1 MRRKH
6 RLGAPPFMPVKLQ
19 LDPRRLWSWHR
30 AMVDHLRTVTGSNVY
45 VEMAPPGASLPFAIG
60 RILSLE
66 RSVASESHPAF
77 IQLAVPDFAAKAGET
92 ADRHECVVDLAAE
105 GLPPVAKPPMP
116 QRQTFLPLYDGAP
129 GEAAMWAAIL
139 SGRAPRL
146 DLYDTATGRIL
157 TIGQPAIEAPHSASA
172 GAAAVVVRLIEG
184 IGHALAGRLEAA
196 DPAEGEPGKSPTM
209 AAAGLLARKIA
220 SKARRMKE
228 RMLADAPQWA
238 VAWTCREE
246 PAPRNRERLDPREY
260 NLLADDG
267 QRYYA
272 DPFLF
277 AHEGEVFCFVEE
289 LPYATGRG
297 LISVTTL
304 SPDGRAATP
313 WPILETPC
321 HLSYPQV
328 FARDGE
334 IYMLP
339 EQHQSG
345 ALVLYRAARFPSV
358 WEPAGVLIDEPLH
371 DATLFEQGGRLWIA
385 ATAQGPDFGAV
396 MKSPA
401 SDGTGS
407 GWRQKSVWGSS
418 WDALSLYSAET
429 LMGPWTP
436 HQGNPVLIDAA
447 AARPAGPTFTIE
459 GGLYRPVQDC
469 RTGYG
474 AALNIARIDR
484 LDDGGY
490 RQTVVAQQRFAGG
503 TMLDGPH
510 QISRLTAPAGHFE
523 AVDVF
528 ATRRR
533 MLAHF
538 AARDRKSGH

>member
-1 MRRKH
+1 MDEPEGLAPHGRRRLLSRWQTQEARQVRATTSMRRKH

-60 RILSLE
+60 RVLSLE
-66 RSVASESHPAF
+66 RSVAGESHPAF
-77 IQLAVPDFAAKAGET
+77 IQLAVPDFAAPAGET
-92 ADRHECVVDLAAE
+92 ADLHECVVDLAAE

-116 QRQTFLPLYDGAP
+116 QRPTILPLYDGAP

-157 TIGQPAIEAPHSASA
+157 AIGQPAIEAPHSASA
-172 GAAAVVVRLIEG
+172 SAAAVVVRLIEG

-196 DPAEGEPGKSPTM
+196 DPAGGETGKSPTM

-313 WPILETPC
+313 WPVLETPC

-345 ALVLYRAARFPSV
+345 ALILYRAARFPSV
-358 WEPAGVLIDEPLH
+358 WEPAG
-371 DATLFEQGGRLWIA
+371 
-385 ATAQGPDFGAV
+385 
-396 MKSPA
+396 
-401 SDGTGS
+401 GS
-407 GWRQKSVWGSS
+407 NRR
-418 WDALSLYSAET
+418 
-429 LMGPWTP
+429 
-436 HQGNPVLIDAA
+436 A
-447 AARPAGPTFTIE
+447 AARCDAFRARRS
-459 GGLYRPVQDC
+459 LVDC
-469 RTGYG
+469 G
-474 AALNIARIDR
+474 
-484 LDDGGY
+484 
-490 RQTVVAQQRFAGG
+490 
-503 TMLDGPH
+503 DGPGSGLRGSDEKPCIGPH
-510 QISRLTAPAGHFE
+510 RLRMAPEIGLGIELGCPFPLFGRDADGPMDATSGQSRS
-523 AVDVF
+523 D
-528 ATRRR
+528 RRR
-533 MLAHF
+533 RRTSGRPDVH
-538 AARDRKSGH
+538 DRGRTIPPRAGLSHGLRRGSQHRTDRSPR